1 MSWKDYFYFTKSQ
14 RVGLWVLI
22 IAIVGVTL
30 AEVYLHYIN
39 RPTAITIQDTAFIN
53 KAVRFKASLKE
64 NKPRFYEKNYSDNY
78 SYPSENSEQQ
88 TAPQL
93 FAFNPNLLD
102 SSGFVKLGLKPFIA
116 HNILKYRS
124 KGGRF
129 KKKADFAKIY
139 ALSPAQFA
147 SLEPYINI
155 PTDNKTNSTEIKAKS
170 IELNSADS
178 AQLKQI
184 KGMSGWLAK
193 RIITYRKKLGGYA
206 SVNQLAEVWD
216 MPPELFQKIKPLFIL
231 DISQIN
237 KTQVNE
243 ATIDGLKKLPYT
255 NYYQAKEIYEYRKKK
270 GKIKSIEELK
280 SIDEELITNT
290 FLEKIKPYLAF

>member
-170 IELNSADS
+170 
-178 AQLKQI
+178 
-184 KGMSGWLAK
+184 
-193 RIITYRKKLGGYA
+193 
-206 SVNQLAEVWD
+206 
-216 MPPELFQKIKPLFIL
+216 
-231 DISQIN
+231 
-237 KTQVNE
+237 
-243 ATIDGLKKLPYT
+243 
-255 NYYQAKEIYEYRKKK
+255 
-270 GKIKSIEELK
+270 
-280 SIDEELITNT
+280 
-290 FLEKIKPYLAF
+290 